1 MTIREMIYRDDCD
14 FFAPSL
20 GTDEMISDM
29 IVKYHYQWDE
39 ERARLFALDII
50 RACQNVVDTAPTAG
64 NIPAFRCEE
73 CRCDYI
79 DYKEDG
85 VCPNCGISRKD

>member
-14 FFAPSL
+14 FFTSSNRA
-20 GTDEMISDM
+20 DDIINDM

-50 RACQNVVDTAPTAG
+50 RAYQDIINAAPTVG

-85 VCPNCGISRKD
+85 VCPNCGSSRKD

>member
-1 MTIREMIYRDDCD
+1 MIIRDMIYRDDCD
-14 FFAPSL
+14 FFTSSNGA
-20 GTDEMISDM
+20 DDIISDM

-39 ERARLFALDII
+39 ARARLFALDII
-50 RACQNVVDTAPTAG
+50 RAYQDIINAAPTVG
-64 NIPAFRCEE
+64 NIPAFRCKE

-79 DYKEDG
+79 DYEENG